1 MDPSKST
8 ITLTFGDMAENHVG
22 MEQIGARVAK
32 GQGVHL
38 ADLKA
43 ILLTCKSAGIAAKLH
58 VLNGPGQATAA
69 PAYLLIIK
77 KGVDALLGSGST
89 AALFAEQAALDHDK
103 KALMYKRVCNKKARW
118 NLCFSEEGHPPCY
131 EEGKG
136 RVVAYDDVPL
146 TRALHAALPS
156 WFGPKAEGLQC
167 EGNYYYDASSCG
179 IGYHGDTER
188 RRVFAVRLGAT
199 IPICFQWFQRGEP
212 VGRRLQ
218 FDVEDGDIYIMSEKT
233 VGTDWKSRIEPT
245 LRHAAGAATFTHV

>member
-1 MDPSKST
+1 MDSSKST

-43 ILLTCKSAGIAAKLH
+43 ILQKTKAAGIQTKLH
-58 VLNGPGQATAA
+58 VLNGPDQN

-77 KGVDALLGSGST
+77 KGVEALLGPGST
-89 AALFAEQAALDHDK
+89 AALFKEQAALDHDK

-118 NLCFSEEGHPPCY
+118 NLCFSEEGHPPTY
-131 EEGKG
+131 EEGRG
-136 RVVAYDDVPL
+136 RVIAYDDVPL
-146 TRALHAALPS
+146 TKALHSALPL
-156 WFGPKAEGLQC
+156 WFGPKAENLQG
-167 EGNYYYDASSCG
+167 EGNYYYDAASCG

-212 VGRRLQ
+212 IGKRMR
-218 FDVEDGDIYIMSEKT
+218 FDLEDGDIYVMSEKT
-233 VGTDWKSRIEPT
+233 VGTDWKSRVVPT
-245 LRHAAGAATFTHV
+245 LRHAAGAAAYTHM

>member
-1 MDPSKST
+1 MNPAKST

-43 ILLTCKSAGIAAKLH
+43 ILLTCRAAGIQTKLH
-58 VLNGPGQATAA
+58 VLNKPDQP

-77 KGVDALLGSGST
+77 KGVDALLGPGST

-103 KALMYKRVCNKKARW
+103 KALMYKQVRNKKARW
-118 NLCFSEEGHPPCY
+118 NLCFSEEGHEPAY

-156 WFGPKAEGLQC
+156 WFGAKAEGLQC
-167 EGNYYYDASSCG
+167 EGNYYYDAASCG

-188 RRVFAVRLGAT
+188 RRVFAVRLGLT

-212 VGRRLQ
+212 IGPCQQ

-233 VGTDWKSRIEPT
+233 VGTDWKSRVVPT
-245 LRHAAGAATFTHV
+245 LRHAAGAAAYIHV

>member
-32 GQGVHL
+32 GCGIGLQ
-38 ADLKA
+38 DLKA
-43 ILLTCKSAGIAAKLH
+43 ILQKTKAAGIQTKLH
-58 VLNGPGQATAA
+58 VLSKPDQP

-77 KGVDALLGSGST
+77 KGVEALLGSGST
-89 AALFAEQAALDHDK
+89 AALFKEQAALDHDK

-118 NLCFSEEGHPPCY
+118 NLCFSEEGHPPSY

-136 RVVAYDDVPL
+136 RVIPYADVPL
-146 TRALHAALPS
+146 TKALHAALPL
-156 WFGPKAEGLQC
+156 WFGPKAEDLQG
-167 EGNYYYDASSCG
+167 EGNYYYDATSCG

-188 RRVFAVRLGAT
+188 RRVFAVRLGST

-212 VGRRLQ
+212 IGKRMR
-218 FDVEDGDIYIMSEKT
+218 FDLEDGDIYIMSEKT
-233 VGTDWKSRIEPT
+233 VGTDWKSRVVPT
-245 LRHAAGAATFTHV
+245 LRHAAGAAAYTHL

>member
-1 MDPSKST
+1 MNPAKST

-43 ILLTCKSAGIAAKLH
+43 ILVKCRAASITAKLH
-58 VLNGPGQATAA
+58 VLNGPDQP

-77 KGVDALLGSGST
+77 KGVEALLGSGS
-89 AALFAEQAALDHDK
+89 AKALFKEQVALDHDK

-118 NLCFSEEGHPPCY
+118 NLCFSEIGHPPAY

-146 TRALHAALPS
+146 TKALAAALPT

-167 EGNYYYDASSCG
+167 EGNYYYDAASCG

-212 VGRRLQ
+212 IGPRMRLE
-218 FDVEDGDIYIMSEKT
+218 VEDGDIYIMSEKT
-233 VGTDWKSRIEPT
+233 VGTDWKSRGVPT
-245 LRHAAGAATFTHV
+245 LRHAAGAAAYTNPTA

>member
-32 GQGVHL
+32 GQGIHL

-43 ILLTCKSAGIAAKLH
+43 ILLTCKSAGIHTKLH
-58 VLNGPGQATAA
+58 VLNGPLQP

-77 KGVDALLGSGST
+77 KGVDALLSPGAS
-89 AALFAEQAALDHDK
+89 AALFKEQAALDHDK

-118 NLCFSEEGHPPCY
+118 NLCFSEEGHPPAY

-136 RVVAYDDVPL
+136 RVVAYNDVPL
-146 TRALHAALPS
+146 TRALHAALPT

-167 EGNYYYDASSCG
+167 EGNYYYDAASCG

-188 RRVFAVRLGAT
+188 RRVFAVRLGTT
-199 IPICFQWFQRGEP
+199 IPICFQWFQRGGP
-212 VGRRLQ
+212 IGSRMQ
-218 FDVEDGDIYIMSEKT
+218 FVLEDGDIYIMSEKT
-233 VGTDWKSRIEPT
+233 VGTDWKSQIVPT
-245 LRHAAGAATFTHV
+245 LRHAAGAATFTHP

>member
-32 GQGVHL
+32 GCGVGL
-38 ADLKA
+38 QDLKA
-43 ILLTCKSAGIAAKLH
+43 ILLKCNAAGIHTKLH
-58 VLNGPGQATAA
+58 VLNGPDQP
-69 PAYLLIIK
+69 PAYLLIFK
-77 KGVDALLGSGST
+77 KGVEALLGSYPGAS
-89 AALFAEQAALDHDK
+89 AALFKEQAALDHDK

-118 NLCFSEEGHPPCY
+118 NLCFSEEGHPPAY

-167 EGNYYYDASSCG
+167 EGNYYYDAASCG

-218 FDVEDGDIYIMSEKT
+218 FDLEDGDIYIMSEKT
-233 VGTDWKSRIEPT
+233 VGTDWKSQIVPT
-245 LRHAAGAATFTHV
+245 LRHAAGAATYTNV